1 MDKEEIN
8 NAIQRY
14 NNRLN
19 EHGISENAL
28 GWGNKGR
35 SNLRFSILCSDFEF
49 ENSVILD
56 FGCGFGDLYNYIHEN
71 ITTNFRYIGV
81 DINEK
86 FIEIAKS
93 RDFKNADF
101 YLVDE
106 NADVFL
112 NSLGINIDYVLS
124 SGIFNFKLKDNISFI
139 KSTLTLFNSISKKG
153 FASNF
158 LSSKVS
164 FQAETNYHSNP
175 SDILEYCYGFSNNIV
190 LKNNYMPYEFS
201 IFVNKEDLI
210 NKEYNVYQRFI
221 HKI

>member
-19 EHGISENAL
+19 EHGITENAL

-35 SNLRFSILCSDFEF
+35 SNLRFSILCSEF
-49 ENSVILD
+49 DLEDSIILD
-56 FGCGFGDLYNYIHEN
+56 FGCGFGDLYNYVKDN
-71 ITTNFRYIGV
+71 VTSNFKYIGI

-86 FIEIAKS
+86 FINIAKE
-93 RDFKNADF
+93 RGFKNADF

-106 NADVFL
+106 NVEVFL
-112 NSLGINIDYVLS
+112 ADLGIEIDYVLS
-124 SGIFNFKLKDNISFI
+124 SGIFNFKLKDNIGFI
-139 KSTLTLFNSISKKG
+139 KNTLTLFDSISKKG

-158 LSSKVS
+158 LSSKVT
-164 FQAETNYHSNP
+164 FQADMNYHSNP
-175 SDILEYCYGFSNNIV
+175 SEILDFCYGFSNNLV

-201 IFVNKEDLI
+201 VFINKEDEI
-210 NKEYNVYQRFI
+210 VKDYNVYQKYVN
-221 HKI
+221 KI

>member
-153 FASNF
+153 LRLIFCHLKF
-158 LSSKVS
+158 LFK
-164 FQAETNYHSNP
+164 QKRIITLIP
-175 SDILEYCYGFSNNIV
+175 
-190 LKNNYMPYEFS
+190 K
-201 IFVNKEDLI
+201 IF
-210 NKEYNVYQRFI
+210 
-221 HKI
+221 